1 MATSSAKKIT
11 NSPKK
16 SAAKSSLNKKKQIRK
31 RKTRPNQTNP
41 IVIPRSLA
49 ILCRFAIITVGIST
63 LLGSAIAITN
73 SWNNQTIIGNPNDSA
88 SLNMAETKSS
98 NLESLFS
105 LVASGQEITPLTQKL
120 QSLTQKYPQ
129 LEAGILIADLEKKSY
144 VNLLATQTFSSAS
157 TIKIPILVAFFQDVD
172 AQKIKL
178 DELLT
183 MRKDHIVDG
192 SGSMQY
198 EPVGKKF
205 TARETATKM
214 ITISD
219 NTATNMLIECLG
231 GAKALNQ
238 RFADWGLNATKI
250 NKPLPDKGGTNTTS
264 PENLSNLLLK
274 IDRGELVS
282 LASRDQILDI
292 MKQTERNNLLP
303 QGLDQGATIAHK
315 TGTLRSVLG
324 DTGIIYLPDGQRYI
338 ASVLV
343 KRPDDDP
350 QAETLIQEISRTVYQ
365 YFQNQAKQSPKL
377 PQQPRSFLRE

>member
-16 SAAKSSLNKKKQIRK
+16 SAAKSSRNKKKQIRK
-31 RKTRPNQTNP
+31 RKNRPNPTNP
-41 IVIPRSLA
+41 IVVPRSLA

-73 SWNNQTIIGNPNDSA
+73 SWNNQTIPGNLKESA
-88 SLNMAETKSS
+88 SLSMAETKSS

-105 LVASGQEITPLTQKL
+105 LVASGQEITPLTQNV
-120 QSLTQKYPQ
+120 QSLIQKYPQ
-129 LEAGILIADLEKKSY
+129 LKAGILIADLEKKSY

-172 AQKIKL
+172 AHKIKL

-183 MRKDHIVDG
+183 MRKDHVVDG

-219 NTATNMLIECLG
+219 NTATNMLIERLG

-303 QGLDQGATIAHK
+303 QGLDQGAKIAHK

-377 PQQPRSFLRE
+377 PQKPSSFLTE